1 MTIAGKMLHFGCKII
16 KEGKIRKAGMKI
28 KLREMKRRSVVNMF
42 IAAERKIRGYLVIVG
57 RDCRSLCP
65 GVYGWMW

>member
-1 MTIAGKMLHFGCKII
+1 
-16 KEGKIRKAGMKI
+16 MKI

-42 IAAERKIRGYLVIVG
+42 IAAKRKIRGYLVIGG